1 MDGLLFSAVSIPA
14 EIEKRESFW
23 WSWNKNNVCLLKFG
37 FIITM
42 INIGASHYSMNPSVR
57 TLCWFSSSWGE
68 ASASFLSLITSLSLE
83 ILNEIIQFSPVQ
95 LCLSCNLFCQ
105 YLWSLL
111 ISSTEEECF
120 RLHSTLLR
128 KTISSVKDHHQR
140 IKKTFFLHLFSSWL
154 QLEPSSVDQL
164 LSQGISKTIPV
175 TGSPAASC
183 RLKKP

>member
-14 EIEKRESFW
+14 EIEKRESLW

-37 FIITM
+37 FIITV

-68 ASASFLSLITSLSLE
+68 ASASFLSSITSLSLE
-83 ILNEIIQFSPVQ
+83 ILNEIILFSPVQ

-128 KTISSVKDHHQR
+128 KIISSVKDHHQR
-140 IKKTFFLHLFSSWL
+140 IKTAFFSAFV
-154 QLEPSSVDQL
+154 QFMTAVRTQFCGSVAV
-164 LSQGISKTIPV
+164 SGYF
-175 TGSPAASC
+175 
-183 RLKKP
+183 